1 MIEPL
6 VNVHAATVRR
16 DGRAILDQVDLNIGP
31 REIVTLIGPNG
42 AGKSTLVRA
51 ILGLERLDSGQI
63 HHRPHL
69 KIGYQPQRF
78 PLNLALPMPVRRLLT
93 LTQHQPRTRQIEA
106 LSQVGMAH
114 LIDASVHTLSGGEL
128 QRVMLA
134 RALLRE
140 PELLVLDEPAQNVD
154 VAGTVE
160 IYQII
165 ASLPAKLGCG
175 VLVVSHDLNI
185 VMAATDR
192 VYCLNAH
199 VCCSGKPEDVSRN
212 REYLA
217 MFGPAGANTLAIYPH
232 SHDHTHAPDGRVNH
246 VHGPDCDH
254 SHEGHHHG

>member
-1 MIEPL
+1 MSESVID
-6 VNVHAATVRR
+6 VRAATVRR
-16 DGRAILDQVDLNIGP
+16 EGRAILDQVDLHIDA

-42 AGKSTLVRA
+42 AGKSTLVKA
-51 ILGLERLDSGQI
+51 ILGLERLDGGAI
-63 HHRPHL
+63 RHRPNL

-78 PLNLALPMPVRRLLT
+78 PLNPALPMPVRRLLT
-93 LTQHQPRTRQIEA
+93 LTKEQSRARQLET
-106 LSQVGMAH
+106 LTQVGMAH

-140 PELLVLDEPAQNVD
+140 PNLLVLDEPAQNVD

-165 ASLPAKLGCG
+165 ASLPARIGCA

-217 MFGPAGANTLAIYPH
+217 MFGPAGAHTLAIYPH
-232 SHDHTHAPDGRVNH
+232 SHDHTHGADGRVNH

-254 SHEGHHHG
+254 SHHGHHHG

>member
-1 MIEPL
+1 MTDLL
-6 VNVHAATVRR
+6 VDVRTATVRR
-16 DGRAILDQVDLNIGP
+16 EGRAILDHVDLHIDA

-42 AGKSTLVRA
+42 AGKSTLVKA
-51 ILGLERLDSGQI
+51 ILGLERLDSGELR
-63 HHRPHL
+63 HRPKL

-78 PLNLALPMPVRRLLT
+78 PLNPALPMPVRRLLT
-93 LTQHQPRTRQIEA
+93 LTQEQSRAKQIEA
-106 LSQVGMAH
+106 LNQVGMAH

-165 ASLPAKLGCG
+165 ASLPAKVGCA
-175 VLVVSHDLNI
+175 VLVVSHDLNV

-199 VCCSGKPEDVSRN
+199 ICCSGKPEDVSRN

-232 SHDHTHAPDGRVNH
+232 SHDHTHAPDGRVTH
-246 VHGPDCDH
+246 THGPACDH
-254 SHEGHHHG
+254 DHQGHHHG